1 MTSKAT
7 ENVVKLINN
16 LCGCDAVSVG
26 EDNIYVD
33 DMSDDGGYFIE
44 CEDDDDVYNTLM
56 AMHDGMA
63 LLNSVKEQSKQMKT
77 AAEIKDEIARID
89 KAIDSRI
96 TDYKNGLI
104 TEEILNADKIRF
116 TSAKNALLWVLK

>member
-1 MTSKAT
+1 MANKAT
-7 ENVVKLINN
+7 ENLVRLIND
-16 LCGCDAVSVG
+16 LCGCDTVSV
-26 EDNIYVD
+26 EENNIYVD

-44 CEDDDDVYNTLM
+44 CEDDDEVYNTLM
-56 AMHDGMA
+56 AMHDGMT
-63 LLNSVKEQSKQMKT
+63 LLNSVRGQDKPTKR
-77 AAEIKDEIARID
+77 AAEIKEEIARID

-104 TEEILNADKIRF
+104 TEEMLNADKIRF